1 MEHLSSDDTPFPV
14 LEMRLVNMRGNV
26 SEGAIINAS
35 VKCVATSLRLV
46 NASGQTTAESEPFSD
61 GGDRNSG
68 NEGNVQVGNDSLQ
81 LRIKRKYEE
90 MKISP
95 AKHPFFSH
103 GALYCRHEL
112 DADSPL
118 LKSKIRKRIRDSG
131 YRWPSDLNDPAKIR
145 DCLSKDVYD
154 IVSLPKHTV
163 QYGRACVVHACS
175 HVRTNSNAPERHM
188 QRHLEL
194 DGRFSLQNA
203 LLQTKRYLY
212 WVDVCKAG
220 IYL

>member
-1 MEHLSSDDTPFPV
+1 MSSEDTPFPV

-26 SEGAIINAS
+26 SEGEIINAS
-35 VKCVATSLRLV
+35 VKCVTTSLRLV
-46 NASGQTTAESEPFSD
+46 NASGQTTAESEHFSD

-118 LKSKIRKRIRDSG
+118 LKSKIKKRIRDSG
-131 YRWPSDLNDPAKIR
+131 GWPSDLNDPAKIH
-145 DCLSKDVYD
+145 DCLSKDIYD
-154 IVSLPKHTV
+154 IVSLLKLTV
-163 QYGRACVVHACS
+163 W
-175 HVRTNSNAPERHM
+175 
-188 QRHLEL
+188 
-194 DGRFSLQNA
+194 F
-203 LLQTKRYLY
+203 
-212 WVDVCKAG
+212 
-220 IYL
+220 